1 MNKTIY
7 IINSLNV
14 ASNKPVGSNDYKY
27 GDIAPYLV
35 WIDLNNLGEMLL
47 NKIDVLIIDDDN
59 KAQKRLKYDTDV
71 VIMIREKPKSDEGYM
86 PNNIKIT
93 GNSQNF

>member
-14 ASNKPVGSNDYKY
+14 ASNKPVGNNDFKY

-35 WIDLNNLGEMLL
+35 WIDLNNLGELNL
-47 NKIDVLIIDDDN
+47 NKIDVLITDDDN
-59 KAQKRLKYDTDV
+59 REQKKLKYDTDIV
-71 VIMIREKPKSDEGYM
+71 LMIREKPKSEEG
-86 PNNIKIT
+86 
-93 GNSQNF
+93 